1 MSGKQANENLEKVF
15 GDVKELPMDMEKVK
29 EHLSENVIV
38 STEKDDGTNDSTE
51 LIVGDGVVLYFSKSE
66 STSKTSAGH
75 AYKFTVEI
83 LHFGGSEMKG
93 NKCNFRFT
101 GANINMTIESE
112 NAEAVKSEMTSQ
124 LEDLGL
130 SDSQKAVMADLIDG
144 KTVSIKAGSDVW
156 EMYSQVNEK
165 VETTYDEEL
174 GTFWRTEKPRYDDMY
189 DQYSYKVKD
198 FSNRVKQRVYYKV
211 DDSGT
216 KWITENYEYT
226 YLSDGSV
233 KCHDVS
239 YHEYTDQ
246 IWSEQEY
253 IKFNDS
259 TGKVIWQRSYRDDGT
274 IEHQMYHNDDGNE
287 VSIEYFSDGSIFEKR
302 VVLPSENDSEHR
314 EVIYRETY
322 GAPGVLSQKE
332 SLDGNIFTNEYYF
345 PNGNLMERR
354 IIDVTRHFG
363 NSDEEPYIIEYING
377 FEDGSKTVF
386 TFYDSGKQKTVKQ
399 YDADGNLNIETYYN
413 ENEIRISETYYNSD
427 GKVCC
432 DYHENG
438 NLKTQTYY
446 NADGEVYDVIHYD
459 EYGNIIDN

>member
-29 EHLSENVIV
+29 EHLSKNIIV

-112 NAEAVKSEMTSQ
+112 NAEAVKSEMMSQ

-165 VETTYDEEL
+165 VETTYDKEL

-189 DQYSYKVKD
+189 DQYSYEVKD

-233 KCHDVS
+233 KCHEVS
-239 YHEYTDQ
+239 YYDYTDQ
-246 IWSEQEY
+246 IWSEQES

-274 IEHQMYHNDDGNE
+274 IESEMYHNEDGNE
-287 VSIEYFSDGSIFEKR
+287 VSIEYFSDGSVFEKR
-302 VVLPSENDSEHR
+302 IILPSENDSEHR

-322 GAPGVLSQKE
+322 GSPEVLSQKE
-332 SLDGNIFTNEYYF
+332 SLDGNIFTSESYF
-345 PNGNLMERR
+345 DNGNLREKR

-363 NSDEEPYIIEYING
+363 NSDEEPYMIEYVNG
-377 FEDGSKTVF
+377 FEDGSKTMF
-386 TFYDSGKQKTVKQ
+386 TFHDNGNYKLVNQ
-399 YDADGNLNIETYYN
+399 YDADENLKVETHYN
-413 ENEIRISETYYNSD
+413 ENEIRTSETYYD
-427 GKVCC
+427 PEGKVYC

-446 NADGEVYDVIHYD
+446 NADGEIYSIIHYD
-459 EYGNIIDN
+459 ENGNIIDN